1 MPDVSRSGS
10 RVERAWWPGD
20 VDTVL
25 GGDLTAAA
33 AYVTPAGG
41 AVVTG
46 VAPCGMRDRERG
58 TVGYTTSLGFGRKLG
73 HILRDPHVA
82 LAYHSREHG
91 FASSSHFVSVQ
102 GTASVDLTPSRQRLE
117 SFVPVA
123 ERFLGEVQRG
133 LVWDRLLRAYYYER
147 VFIDIA
153 VERVVVWPDLAGWGE
168 AVVYGSSVPIAPDPQ
183 IAPARGTTPRVDMAK
198 VAGQL
203 SSLPHRV
210 LAYRGSDGFP
220 VVVPIEFAGH
230 DRTGFRL
237 IAASGLLPAGGRRA
251 GLLAHAY
258 HAQLIGL
265 STRSFTGWLEVASDG
280 AARYAPHTSVG
291 FFAPP
296 NKRMLLVANGL
307 LAAFGIW
314 RARRH
319 GTAAELERLAAQ
331 REAHQ
336 TSPKPAI
343 DSGSSLL

>member
-10 RVERAWWPGD
+10 RVEGAWWPGD
-20 VDTVL
+20 VDAVL

-168 AVVYGSSVPIAPDPQ
+168 AVVYGSS
-183 IAPARGTTPRVDMAK
+183 
-198 VAGQL
+198 
-203 SSLPHRV
+203 LPHRV